1 MRADGFTRPILMAH
15 RAASSNRENIITA
28 YYITVLSDAAEIA
41 RAIVA
46 EFTLSAR
53 TCWGDYS

>member
-1 MRADGFTRPILMAH
+1 MAH